1 MKPFYTSIFTLL
13 ISTAALAQFEAGAY
27 YSLSIPQQ
35 EMAKNIQ
42 PLHSMTGLLQ
52 YRLPGKFSRVTLGT
66 ELGIGIYAH
75 ETRDQDLRFP
85 DGSGT
90 NTSIDYVSSVFQGN
104 LFSRVYLHKEAKFNP
119 YINGKA
125 GYANFFSNVTVGD
138 PEDEDDCRPLE
149 RKNIIRDHTF
159 YYAWGGGF
167 QLDMALFSK
176 KQQPGRGYID
186 ISVNQVTGCNLD
198 YINTKNI
205 QDHVHVDPNAPTPL
219 PGKGEP
225 LNVRFVNVST
235 QAVHEHQVAEVYNSP
250 LRMLDIKL
258 GVIFKLAK

>member
-1 MKPFYTSIFTLL
+1 MKSLYACLFALIFT
-13 ISTAALAQFEAGAY
+13 IPALAQFEAGGS

-42 PLHSMTGLLQ
+42 PLHSLNGLIQ
-52 YRLPGKFSRVTLGT
+52 YRMPGKFSRATLGT
-66 ELGIGIYAH
+66 ELGIGIYAY

-90 NTSIDYVSSVFQGN
+90 STTIVYTSNVFHAN
-104 LFSRVYLHKEAKFNP
+104 LFSRLYFFEKAKFNP
-119 YINGKA
+119 YITGKA

-149 RKNIIRDHTF
+149 KKNIIRDDNF
-159 YYAWGGGF
+159 FLAWGGGF
-167 QLDMALFSK
+167 QIDLNVFSK

-186 ISVNQVTGCNLD
+186 LSINQVSGGKLD

-205 QDHVHVDPNAPTPL
+205 QDHVHVDPNAPQPM

-225 LNVRFVNVST
+225 LNVKFVNVST
-235 QAVHEHQVAEVYNSP
+235 QAVHEHQVAEVHNSA

-258 GVIFKLAK
+258 GVVFKLD